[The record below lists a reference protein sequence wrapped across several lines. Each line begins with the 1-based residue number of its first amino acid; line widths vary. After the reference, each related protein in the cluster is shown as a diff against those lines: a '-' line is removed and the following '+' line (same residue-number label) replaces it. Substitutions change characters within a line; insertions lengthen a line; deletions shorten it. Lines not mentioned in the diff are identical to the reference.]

1 MCIRDRRYANMMLAL
16 QGIIPDSNYP
26 RVDKDRR
33 AYVKLHAP
41 EAKKVIFEMC
51 IRDRL
56 RCIPYEGR

>member
-1 MCIRDRRYANMMLAL
+1 MMLAL

-41 EAKKVIFEMC
+41 EAKKVIFDICGKQYEMKR
-51 IRDRL
+51 IWMAT
-56 RCIPYEGR
+56 GTA